1 MAASTRDR
9 LLDSALE
16 RFAAEG
22 VLATTLDQVRAGAG
36 TSVGAVYHHFPDK
49 EALYEA
55 VRERALRSY
64 QDGYLAELERHSDA
78 EAAIRG
84 IVAFHF
90 RWCAANR
97 AAARML
103 LDARPRSATELNR
116 EFFGRVRAWWRTHV
130 HYGAVRDLD
139 FLLIHSLWLGGSME
153 LTRHWLAGNGP
164 KPSRTQIVA
173 LADAAWAVLKEE
185 PQ

>member
-1 MAASTRDR
+1 MASGTRDR

-16 RFAAEG
+16 RFAANG

-36 TSVGAVYHHFPDK
+36 ASVGALYHHFPDK

-55 VRERALRSY
+55 VRERALGHY

-78 EAAIRG
+78 AAAIRG
-84 IVAFHF
+84 TVGFHF
-90 RWCAANR
+90 RWCEANR
-97 AAARML
+97 PAARLL
-103 LDARPRSATELNR
+103 LDGRPRAAGELNR
-116 EFFGRVRAWWRTHV
+116 EFFARVRAWWRTHV

-139 FLLIHSLWLGGSME
+139 FVLIHSLWLGPSME
-153 LTRHWLAGNGP
+153 LTRHRLAGDAP
-164 KPSRTQIVA
+164 KPARAQIDA

-185 PQ
+185 SR